1 MASSFSVT
9 LRSSSGGKNLGE
21 SQGFLSYNK
30 SSRLSG
36 ISFKKNSVSYRLR
49 NCFRVNC
56 NAQNVSNSSV
66 LNKADEYLSSSL
78 SSSSFSLSVIDDRG
92 HGHEIS
98 SPRKK
103 MVEDYKEE
111 DFSGKLDQW
120 VKDSVVEVI
129 AIFSPFFSFSGKI

>member
-9 LRSSSGGKNLGE
+9 WRSSNGGKNLGE

-49 NCFRVNC
+49 NCCRVNC

-66 LNKADEYLSSSL
+66 LNKADEYLSSS
-78 SSSSFSLSVIDDRG
+78 SFSLSVLDD
-92 HGHEIS
+92 HGHQIS
-98 SPRKK
+98 STRKK

-129 AIFSPFFSFSGKI
+129 ATFFPHFFFFWKNLI